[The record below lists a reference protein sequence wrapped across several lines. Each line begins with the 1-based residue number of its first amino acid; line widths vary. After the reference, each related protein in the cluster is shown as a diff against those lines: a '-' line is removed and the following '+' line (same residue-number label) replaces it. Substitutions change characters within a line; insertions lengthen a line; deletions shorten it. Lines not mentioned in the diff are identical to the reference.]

1 MNGLEMAALYGLKP
15 QELGFCGPKEKQTN
29 LVLSNFLQG
38 KSVKKNEV
46 RDILRQFASAFG
58 YLKLIARKN
67 HIKDPFNLSV
77 VEAYWIGNELLDKVT
92 LEDLRGLVINEF
104 TKPGLLKKE
113 DAEKKVANLPE
124 GSLAHHSW
132 HVMVLGAI
140 SGRIVI
146 KGDLIDLCR
155 IGWGRV
161 VKVGIGKVFVQ
172 YKPLIGGKQL
182 RFGRE
187 IVAEIYWDQRIIPE
201 IESGDLVTFH
211 WKTLCQKISP
221 RQSQNLEK
229 FTQKTLQ
236 TLKRMG

>member
-15 QELGFCGPKEKQTN
+15 QELGFCGPKEKQAN

-38 KSVKKNEV
+38 KSVKKSEV
-46 RDILRQFASAFG
+46 RDILRQFVSAFG

-67 HIKDPFNLSV
+67 DIRDPFNVSV
-77 VEAYWIGNELLDKVT
+77 VEAYWIGNELLNKVT
-92 LEDLRGLVINEF
+92 LEDLRSLVIDEF

-113 DAEKKVANLPE
+113 DAESKVANLPE

-132 HVMVLGAI
+132 HVMILGAI

-155 IGWGRV
+155 IGWGKV
-161 VKVGIGKVFVQ
+161 VKVGTGKVFVR

-187 IVAEIYWDQRIIPE
+187 IATEIYWDKKIIPE
-201 IESGDLVTFH
+201 IECGDLVTFH
-211 WKTLCQKISP
+211 WKTLCQKISLL
-221 RQSQNLEK
+221 QAQALEK
-229 FTQKTLQ
+229 YTQKTLQ
-236 TLKRMG
+236 ALKRMG